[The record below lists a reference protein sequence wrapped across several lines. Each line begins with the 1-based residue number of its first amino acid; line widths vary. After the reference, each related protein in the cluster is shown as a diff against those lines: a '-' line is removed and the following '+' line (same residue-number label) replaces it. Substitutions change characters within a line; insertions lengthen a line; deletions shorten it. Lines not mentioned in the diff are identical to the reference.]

1 MTTAEGQGERIR
13 ILIVDDH
20 AVVREGTREIL
31 ERDPALLV
39 IGEAEDGRQAIALA
53 TTLQPDVVVL
63 DLALPGVSGI
73 EAARQIRGTC
83 PDTKILVL
91 SAHDDEGYVDAVVRL
106 GAAGY
111 LLKTAHG
118 NEIVTAIHAIC
129 RGEIVLHPRIA
140 AKLVGAL
147 RGGRPREVVEGQTVL
162 SEREMQILRLVAKG
176 LRNKEIAREFGLSVR
191 TVEGHLGHILVKLG
205 VSSRSEAIVYGAS
218 RHWFA
223 FD

>member
-1 MTTAEGQGERIR
+1 MRIR
-13 ILIVDDH
+13 VLIVDDH

-31 ERDPALLV
+31 ERDPALQV

-53 TTLQPDVVVL
+53 AVLRPDVVVM

-73 EAARQIRGTC
+73 EAARQIRAVH
-83 PDTKILVL
+83 PDTNILVL
-91 SAHDDEGYVDAVVRL
+91 SAYDDEDYVDAVVRL

-118 NEIVTAIHAIC
+118 NEIVSAIHSIC

-140 AKLVGAL
+140 AKLVGSL
-147 RGGRPREVVEGQTVL
+147 RGGKQRGVVEGQSVL
-162 SEREMQILRLVAKG
+162 SEREMEILRLVAKG
-176 LRNKEIAREFGLSVR
+176 LRNKEIARELGLSVR
-191 TVEGHLGHILVKLG
+191 TVEGHLGQVLVKLG

-218 RHWFA
+218 RHWFS